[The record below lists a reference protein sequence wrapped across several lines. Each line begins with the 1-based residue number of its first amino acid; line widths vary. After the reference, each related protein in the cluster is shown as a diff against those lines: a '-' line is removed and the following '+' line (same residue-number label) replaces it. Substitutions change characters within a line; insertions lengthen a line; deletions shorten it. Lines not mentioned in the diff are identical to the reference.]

1 MEQNNVSNSSIS
13 SISSISYIYKNF
25 SDYHSEIE
33 EFKHNIKNPNY
44 MNGEYDTLYDLP
56 FKYINILKH
65 LETLLSSDATKP
77 RIQIKNLVDP
87 GCAYS
92 SLSAYISKKYN
103 ADNAYLFDFDNVS
116 GKNILLEQQ
125 KIFNMNN
132 INTKLHFYGGDYYS
146 NVSNIPDNSI
156 DLVIDGCSI
165 THFCDNKGGNQ
176 SWNAFCKTIYPKLT
190 SNGYIVIA
198 TDVKDYQE
206 NDETNELRN
215 LGSLKTSSLL
225 NTPVLG
231 NTLLTN
237 TSGLGNTLLTNTSG
251 LGNTIETITGA
262 KEEFLYP
269 LDIIN
274 IFKNNGFSLVGNPV
288 LSNDKIILSN
298 LYPLR
303 VISMVFIKLA
313 N

>member
-1 MEQNNVSNSSIS
+1 MVANLSIFLQL
-13 SISSISYIYKNF
+13 Y
-25 SDYHSEIE
+25 YHSII
-33 EFKHNIKNPNY
+33 H
-44 MNGEYDTLYDLP
+44 
-56 FKYINILKH
+56 
-65 LETLLSSDATKP
+65 S
-77 RIQIKNLVDP
+77 DP

-103 ADNAYLFDFDNVS
+103 ATNAYLFDFDNVS

-132 INTKLHFYGGDYYS
+132 INTIPHFYGGDYYS
-146 NVSNIPDNSI
+146 NIARIPDNSI

-165 THFCDNKGGNQ
+165 THFCGNKGGNQ

-190 SNGYIVIA
+190 SNGYIVIS
-198 TDVKDYQE
+198 TDVKDNHE
-206 NDETNELRN
+206 SNNT
-215 LGSLKTSSLL
+215 LL
-225 NTPVLG
+225 ASTPVLG

-237 TSGLGNTLLTNTSG
+237 TPVI
-251 LGNTIETITGA
+251 GNTIETITGA
-262 KEEFLYP
+262 TEEFLYP

-274 IFKNNGFSLVGNPV
+274 IFRNNRFCLVGNPV

-303 VISMVFIKLA
+303 VISMVFSKLA